1 MEKGAI
7 RHGERGVEV
16 LNVRGK
22 RVTVVGAGISG
33 RELALLACRL
43 GARVFVSESGPIS
56 PAASDLLGR
65 SGIEWEAEG
74 HTERAFQADALLLSS
89 GIPPHAEIVR
99 GAERRGIPLIG
110 ELDLVVPHLRGKLV
124 AVTGSNGKSTVTS
137 LIGHM
142 LQRAGWEAGAGGNL
156 GTAASAFTDKDFD
169 AVVLELSSF
178 QLSRASVLSAAVSL
192 VTNLAPDHIDWHGSY
207 EAYVEA
213 KARVLAL
220 RDPSGWGI
228 VQDRDVEALGASHAE
243 RLLTLSWNREP
254 VHRMAGHIFM
264 DGDRACLM
272 RDGAEQTLF
281 HYAETSLLGGHNRE
295 NVAMSLAALRLLGVD
310 RPARELIEGFAPLP
324 HRCEHAGVLDGVV
337 YVDDSK
343 GTNVAASVT
352 AMTSLE
358 GRKVVILGGRGKG
371 EDYAPLA
378 EAVLREADAAV
389 LMGEESEAIA
399 RALQKANFS
408 AVHTVKDMEE
418 AVRTARALARPGMT
432 VLLSPAC
439 TSWDLYANYGQ
450 RGDHFC
456 SIVRELAAGA

>member
-1 MEKGAI
+1 
-7 RHGERGVEV
+7 
-16 LNVRGK
+16 LNVKGK
-22 RVTVVGAGISG
+22 RITVVGAGISG
-33 RELALLACRL
+33 RELALMARRL
-43 GARVFVSESGPIS
+43 GARVFVSEAGPVS
-56 PAASDLLGR
+56 AAALDLFGR
-65 SGIEWEAEG
+65 SGIDWEGEG

-89 GIPPHAEIVR
+89 GIPPSAEVVQ
-99 GAERRGIPLIG
+99 GARRRGIPLIG
-110 ELDLVVPHLRGKLV
+110 ELDLVAPHIRGKLV

-142 LQRAGWEAGAGGNL
+142 LRRAGRNVGVGGNL
-156 GTAASAFTDKDFD
+156 GTAASTFTDRDFD

-178 QLSRASVLSAAVSL
+178 QLARASVLSAAVSV

-213 KARVLAL
+213 KARVLSL
-220 RDPSGWGI
+220 RTPSGWGI
-228 VQDRDVEALGASHAE
+228 VQDRDVEALGAADAE
-243 RLLTLSWNREP
+243 RLLTLSWSRTP

-264 DGDRACLM
+264 DADRASLI
-272 RDGAEQTLF
+272 RDGAERTLF
-281 HYAETSLLGGHNRE
+281 RYSETSLLGGHNRE
-295 NVAMSLAALRLLGVD
+295 NVAMSLAVLRILGID
-310 RPARELIEGFAPLP
+310 LPARVLMEGFAPLP
-324 HRCEHAGVLDGVV
+324 HRCEHAGAIDGVV

-378 EAVLREADAAV
+378 EAVVREADAAV
-389 LMGEESEAIA
+389 LLGEERDAIA
-399 RALQKANFS
+399 DALRRAGFS
-408 AVHTVKDMEE
+408 AIHMAKDMEG
-418 AVRTARALARPGMT
+418 AVLAARDLARPGMT

-439 TSWDLYANYGQ
+439 TSWDMYANYGE

-456 SIVRELAAGA
+456 SIVRSLKVGP